1 MNEKMQSEMQQY
13 EIPIG
18 KRTLRYRL
26 FEILPGA
33 VSWGIIALPIILSF
47 FNPTMAAWFVILFMA
62 WWMMKS
68 ATLSFRVLQGY
79 RKLQKYLAVD
89 WQEKLNELDDRD
101 HSLDVYQKRD
111 NMSQMDEWH
120 YEKMLEVA
128 GDPTAPS
135 SDEMYHAVFI
145 AVYNES
151 REVIEPTIQS
161 VLASQYNAKK
171 IMLVMAY
178 EERGGKDVEKVI
190 KELVAKYADQFA
202 YATAIKHPDGLPNE
216 VRGKGPN
223 ITYAGREFEKHLAK
237 RKINPERVLLTTLD
251 ADNRPHP
258 SYFAHLT
265 YMYIATPDRKYKSFQ
280 PIPMYTNNVWDAPAA
295 SRVIATGSSFW
306 WIIQSVRPHL
316 LRNFS
321 SHAQPMS
328 ALVETDYWSTRTI
341 VEDGH
346 QYWRTYFRFE
356 GKHDAVPLFVTIFQ
370 DAVLAQSWQKTLRA
384 QFTQLKRWAYGASDI
399 AYFADNAFN
408 GRSKIPLTDRIGK
421 FLRLMEAHISWAT
434 APLILAFSAWTPILV
449 NPDGRDSII
458 AHQLPLIASR
468 INTLIAAGILVTAFL
483 TLKIL
488 PPRPPRYRVH
498 RTFMMALQWAL
509 IPVTSIVFGAIAAL
523 YSQTRL
529 LLGKYLD
536 VFDVTVKAVK
546 K

>member
-1 MNEKMQSEMQQY
+1 MEQY

-18 KRTLRYRL
+18 KRTRRYRF

-33 VSWGIIALPIILSF
+33 VSWFVIALPILLSF
-47 FNPTMAAWFVILFMA
+47 FNPTLAAWFVILFMA
-62 WWMMKS
+62 WWMMK
-68 ATLSFRVLQGY
+68 AGTLSLRVMQGY
-79 RKLQKYLAVD
+79 RKLQRYLAVD
-89 WQEKLNELDDRD
+89 WRAKLAELDDRD
-101 HSLDVYQKRD
+101 HALDDYKKRD
-111 NMSQMDEWH
+111 NLSVMDEWH
-120 YEKMLEVA
+120 YERMLEVA
-128 GDPTAPS
+128 GDKTAPKS
-135 SDEMYHAVFI
+135 TDIYHAVFV

-151 REVIEPTIQS
+151 LDVIEPTIQS
-161 VLASQYNAKK
+161 VLDSQYDTKK
-171 IMLVMAY
+171 IMLVIAY
-178 EERGGKDVEKVI
+178 EERGGKEVEKNV
-190 KELVAKYADQFA
+190 KNLTKKYRDQLA
-202 YATAIKHPDGLPNE
+202 YSEAIMHPDGLPNE
-216 VRGKGPN
+216 VAGKGPN
-223 ITYAGREFEKHLAK
+223 ITYAGREFEKYLAK
-237 RKINPERVLLTTLD
+237 EKIDPEHVLLTTLD

-265 YMYIATPDRKYKSFQ
+265 YMYIASEDRKYKSFQ

-306 WIIQSVRPHL
+306 WIIQAVRPHL

-321 SHAQPMS
+321 AHAQPMS

-346 QYWRTYFRFE
+346 QYWRTYFRYD

-370 DAVLAQSWQKTLRA
+370 DAVLAQSWRKTLKA
-384 QFTQLKRWAYGASDI
+384 QFIQLRRWAYGASDI

-408 GRSKIPLTDRIGK
+408 GKSKIPLMDRVSK

-434 APLILAFSAWTPILV
+434 APLILAFAAWTPILI

-458 AHQLPLIASR
+458 AHQLPLIAAR
-468 INTLIAAGILVTAFL
+468 LNTIIAAGILVTAFL

-488 PPRPPRYRVH
+488 PPRPPRYKAH
-498 RTFMMALQWAL
+498 RTLMMALQWAL
-509 IPVTSIVFGAIAAL
+509 IPVTSILYGAVAAL

-529 LLGKYLD
+529 MLGKYLE